1 MVATISRDDLK
12 RKIDAGEDFVLAEIL
27 DEDVYA
33 KEHLPGAVNMP
44 GARVAELAPTL
55 IPEKASDVVVYC
67 GSAL

>member
-12 RKIDAGEDFVLAEIL
+12 RKIDAGDDFVLAEIL

-33 KEHLPGAVNMP
+33 AGHLPGAVNMP
-44 GARVAELAPTL
+44 GERVAELAPVL
-55 IPEKASDVVVYC
+55 IPDKGSDVVVYC

>member
-12 RKIDAGEDFVLAEIL
+12 RKIDAGEEFVLAEIL

-33 KEHLPGAVNMP
+33 EGHLPGAVNMP
-44 GARVAELAPTL
+44 GGRVAELAPVL
-55 IPEKASDVVVYC
+55 IRDKGSDVVVYC